1 MDRKR
6 FTTGVLV
13 DVEVGVVG
21 ERPFPAGIGARHVR
35 PAGFEPATQSL
46 EVTCSVQL
54 SYGRPKAHGPFKSV
68 AATNGPP
75 RHPPSSSL
83 DRVTDVSTTPIPDRM
98 PQYRETPRQ
107 RGRTLLLIGFI
118 LIAVVGLLGGVAISF
133 SAGDP
138 AGAGLSILF
147 AFIPLPLL
155 WLSYW
160 WLDRY
165 EPEPRRYKFAA
176 FVWGGVIAVAAA
188 LSLQLY
194 IQATWDLSDETMASF
209 VAPATEEPAKCI
221 FLLLTFLRQRRV
233 IDGFLDGL
241 VYAGLVGIGF
251 AFIENIGYY
260 AASYLGSPDIK
271 VAGAAGV
278 TTTFVVRG
286 VFSPFA
292 HPLFTSA
299 FGIALGIALT
309 RRSRAAKGV
318 IVILGLAVSIG
329 LHGLWNGSLSFG
341 GGTGFLL
348 VYLALGVVLLAV
360 AILAIVVRVRQ
371 VRVLEQSL
379 THVADRGWIHPAEIP
394 YLSRFGY
401 RKRARRYAKEH
412 HGRIAARIVRRY
424 QMLATE
430 MSFLHHAVMSG
441 RSKPRGVERTHALLD
456 AMYALRP
463 MLRFPPAMPAE
474 RR

>member
-1 MDRKR
+1 M
-6 FTTGVLV
+6 
-13 DVEVGVVG
+13 
-21 ERPFPAGIGARHVR
+21 
-35 PAGFEPATQSL
+35 
-46 EVTCSVQL
+46 
-54 SYGRPKAHGPFKSV
+54 
-68 AATNGPP
+68 
-75 RHPPSSSL
+75 
-83 DRVTDVSTTPIPDRM
+83 TDVTTTPIPKRM
-98 PQYRETPRQ
+98 PKYRETPRQ
-107 RGRTLLLIGFI
+107 RGRALLLIGFV
-118 LIAVVGLLGGVAISF
+118 LIALIGIAGGMAISF

-138 AGAGLSILF
+138 EGAGLSILF

-176 FVWGGVIAVAAA
+176 FVWGGVIAVAIA

-194 IQATWDLSDETMASF
+194 IQATWDLSDENMASF

-221 FLLLTFLRQRRV
+221 FLLLTFLRLRRV

-271 VAGAAGV
+271 IAGAEGV

-299 FGIALGIALT
+299 FGIAIGIALT
-309 RRSRAAKGV
+309 RKTRTAKTI
-318 IVILGLAVSIG
+318 IVLLGLAASIG

-341 GGTGFLL
+341 GGTGFVL
-348 VYLALGVVLLAV
+348 VYLALGVVVLIIAIV
-360 AILAIVVRVRQ
+360 AIIVRVRQ

-379 THVADRGWIHPAEIP
+379 TYVADRGWVHPAEIP

-401 RKRARRYAKEH
+401 RKRARRYAKEN
-412 HGRIAARIVRRY
+412 HGRVAARIVRRY
-424 QMLATE
+424 QALATE
-430 MSFLHHAVMSG
+430 MAFLHHSVMSG

-463 MLRFPPAMPAE
+463 LLRFPPALPAQ